1 MRVVF
6 LGVEQEA
13 DIDKRNI
20 TQRLRSVLLAR
31 LTLSVELREENT
43 NWL

>member
-31 LTLSVELREENT
+31 LTFSVELREENT